1 MNNHPILSIIIPLY
15 NCEKYIKQCLDTI
28 FRQEMNES
36 EFEVIVIDDGSKDSG
51 YLLASEYAKRHQN
64 ILVIKQENQGVA
76 CARNNALEKA
86 TGDYVTFVDA
96 DDMLVSGSLSTLI
109 KIAVENKADIVK
121 AAHKEVPE
129 DAVCEDFS
137 SSHDN
142 CSIQVMTGEEAI
154 VNVTRMK
161 EGYCWG
167 YLISRKLI
175 TDNRL
180 SFPPKVA
187 FMEDWA
193 FITQAILKS
202 RTFVNADVLL
212 YLYRRNSSSCMANVT
227 TEKMLLG
234 CKAIDIVANLA
245 KDTSGDV
252 KKKLSDNVC
261 VNINIVLWFT
271 IHYRSIYN
279 RKKEIIKALL
289 QLLHQVDR
297 TYIPG
302 SLKLFR
308 LFPSMYIIVR
318 NLLASRKYR

>member
-1 MNNHPILSIIIPLY
+1 
-15 NCEKYIKQCLDTI
+15 
-28 FRQEMNES
+28 
-36 EFEVIVIDDGSKDSG
+36 
-51 YLLASEYAKRHQN
+51 
-64 ILVIKQENQGVA
+64 
-76 CARNNALEKA
+76 
-86 TGDYVTFVDA
+86 
-96 DDMLVSGSLSTLI
+96 
-109 KIAVENKADIVK
+109 
-121 AAHKEVPE
+121 
-129 DAVCEDFS
+129 
-137 SSHDN
+137 
-142 CSIQVMTGEEAI
+142 
-154 VNVTRMK
+154 MK

-175 TDNRL
+175 TDNNL
-180 SFPPKVA
+180 KSPPKVA

-234 CKAIDIVANLA
+234 CQAIDIVANLT
-245 KDTSGDV
+245 KDTYGDV
-252 KKKLSDNVC
+252 RKKLSDNVC

-271 IHYRSIYN
+271 IHYRSIFH

-289 QLLHQVDR
+289 QLLQQVDR
-297 TYIPG
+297 AYIPG

-318 NLLASRKYR
+318 NLLASRMY

>member
-36 EFEVIVIDDGSKDSG
+36 DFELIVIDDGSKDSG
-51 YLLASEYAKRHQN
+51 CSLASEYAKRQQN

-96 DDMLVSGSLSTLI
+96 DDMLVSGGLGKLI
-109 KIAVENKADIVK
+109 KIAVDNKADIVK

-142 CSIQVMTGEEAI
+142 SSIQIMTGEEAI

-180 SFPPKVA
+180 LFPPKVA

-234 CKAIDIVANLA
+234 CQAIDIVANLA

-252 KKKLSDNVC
+252 RKKLSDNVC

-271 IHYRSIYN
+271 IHYRSIFN

-289 QLLHQVDR
+289 QLLQQVDR
-297 TYIPG
+297 TYIPE

-318 NLLASRKYR
+318 NLLASRMY

>member
-51 YLLASEYAKRHQN
+51 YSLASEYAKRYQN
-64 ILVIKQENQGVA
+64 IIVIKQENQGVA

-86 TGDYVTFVDA
+86 TGDYITFVDA
-96 DDMLVSGSLSTLI
+96 DDMLVFGSLGKLI
-109 KIAVENKADIVK
+109 KIAVDNKADIVK

-142 CSIQVMTGEEAI
+142 SSIQVMTGEEAI

-180 SFPPKVA
+180 LFPPKVA

-193 FITQAILKS
+193 FITQTILKS

-234 CKAIDIVANLA
+234 CQAIDIVANLT

-252 KKKLSDNVC
+252 RKKLSDNVC

-271 IHYRSIYN
+271 IHYRSIFN

-289 QLLHQVDR
+289 QLMQIVDR
-297 TYIPG
+297 TYIPR
-302 SLKLFR
+302 SLRLFR
-308 LFPSMYIIVR
+308 LCPRMYIIVR
-318 NLLASRKYR
+318 NLLASRKY

>member
-36 EFEVIVIDDGSKDSG
+36 DFEVIVIDDGSKDSG
-51 YLLASEYAKRHQN
+51 YSLASEYAKRQQN

-96 DDMLVSGSLSTLI
+96 DDMLVSGSLGKLI
-109 KIAVENKADIVK
+109 KIAVDNKADIVK

-142 CSIQVMTGEEAI
+142 SSIQIMTGEEAI

-180 SFPPKVA
+180 LFPPKVA

-234 CKAIDIVANLA
+234 CQAIDIVANLA

-252 KKKLSDNVC
+252 RKKLSDNVC

-271 IHYRSIYN
+271 IHYRSIFN

-289 QLLHQVDR
+289 QLLQQVDR
-297 TYIPG
+297 TYIPE

-318 NLLASRKYR
+318 NLLASRKY

>member
-51 YLLASEYAKRHQN
+51 YSLASEYAKRHQN
-64 ILVIKQENQGVA
+64 IFVVKQENQGVA

-96 DDMLVSGSLSTLI
+96 DDMLVSGSLGKLI

-142 CSIQVMTGEEAI
+142 SSIQIMTGEEAI

-167 YLISRKLI
+167 YLISRKLM

-234 CKAIDIVANLA
+234 CQAIDIVANLA

-252 KKKLSDNVC
+252 RKKLSDNVC

-271 IHYRSIYN
+271 IHYRSIFY
-279 RKKEIIKALL
+279 RKKEIIRVLL
-289 QLLHQVDR
+289 QVLQIVDR
-297 TYIPG
+297 AFIPV

-318 NLLASRKYR
+318 NLLASRKY

>member
-36 EFEVIVIDDGSKDSG
+36 EFEVIVIDDGSKDSS
-51 YLLASEYAKRHQN
+51 YSLASEYAKRHQN
-64 ILVIKQENQGVA
+64 ILVVKQENQGVA

-96 DDMLVSGSLSTLI
+96 DDMLVFGSLSTLI

-142 CSIQVMTGEEAI
+142 CSTQVMTGEGAI

-234 CKAIDIVANLA
+234 CQAIDIVANLA

-252 KKKLSDNVC
+252 RKKLSDNVC

-271 IHYRSIYN
+271 IHYRSIFN

-289 QLLHQVDR
+289 QLLQQVDR
-297 TYIPG
+297 AYIPG

-318 NLLASRKYR
+318 NLLASRKY

>member
-1 MNNHPILSIIIPLY
+1 
-15 NCEKYIKQCLDTI
+15 
-28 FRQEMNES
+28 MNES

-51 YLLASEYAKRHQN
+51 YSLAFEYAKRHQN
-64 ILVIKQENQGVA
+64 ILVMKQENLGVA

-96 DDMLVSGSLSTLI
+96 DDMLVFGSLGKLI
-109 KIAVENKADIVK
+109 KIAVDNKADIVK

-129 DAVCEDFS
+129 DTVCKDFS
-137 SSHDN
+137 SNHDN
-142 CSIQVMTGEEAI
+142 GSIQVMTGEEAI

-175 TDNRL
+175 TDNKL

-234 CKAIDIVANLA
+234 CQAIDIVANLT

-252 KKKLSDNVC
+252 RKKLSDNVC

-271 IHYRSIYN
+271 IHYRSIFN

-289 QLLHQVDR
+289 QLLQQVDR

-302 SLKLFR
+302 NLKLFR
-308 LFPSMYIIVR
+308 LCPRMYIIVR
-318 NLLASRKYR
+318 NLLASRKY

>member
-36 EFEVIVIDDGSKDSG
+36 DFEVIVIDDGSKDSG
-51 YLLASEYAKRHQN
+51 YSLASEYAKRQQN

-109 KIAVENKADIVK
+109 KIAVDNKADIVK

-142 CSIQVMTGEEAI
+142 SSIQIMTGEEAI

-234 CKAIDIVANLA
+234 CQAIDIVANLA

-252 KKKLSDNVC
+252 RKKLSDNVC

-271 IHYRSIYN
+271 IHYRSIFN

-289 QLLHQVDR
+289 QLLQQVDR
-297 TYIPG
+297 TYIPE

-318 NLLASRKYR
+318 NLLASRKY

>member
-51 YLLASEYAKRHQN
+51 YSLASEYAKRHQN

-86 TGDYVTFVDA
+86 TGDYVMFVDA
-96 DDMLVSGSLSTLI
+96 DDMLVTGSLKPLLN
-109 KIAVENKADIVK
+109 IAVENKADIVK

-318 NLLASRKYR
+318 NLLASRKY

>member
-36 EFEVIVIDDGSKDSG
+36 DFEVIVIDDGSKDSG
-51 YLLASEYAKRHQN
+51 YSLASEYAKRHQN
-64 ILVIKQENQGVA
+64 ILVMKQENQGVA

-86 TGDYVTFVDA
+86 TGDYITFVDA
-96 DDMLVSGSLSTLI
+96 DDMLVSGSLGKLI
-109 KIAVENKADIVK
+109 KIAVDNKADIVK

-142 CSIQVMTGEEAI
+142 SSIQVMTGEEAI
-154 VNVTRMK
+154 VNVTLMK

-175 TDNRL
+175 TDNNL
-180 SFPPKVA
+180 KFPPKVA

-234 CKAIDIVANLA
+234 CQAIDIVANLA

-252 KKKLSDNVC
+252 KKKLFDNVC

-271 IHYRSIYN
+271 IHYRSIFN

-289 QLLHQVDR
+289 QLLQQVDR
-297 TYIPG
+297 TYIPE

-308 LFPSMYIIVR
+308 LFPSMYIIIR
-318 NLLASRKYR
+318 NLLASMKY

>member
-36 EFEVIVIDDGSKDSG
+36 DFEVIVIDDGSKDSG
-51 YLLASEYAKRHQN
+51 YSLASEYAKRHQN
-64 ILVIKQENQGVA
+64 ILVMKQENQGVA

-86 TGDYVTFVDA
+86 TGDYITFVDA
-96 DDMLVSGSLSTLI
+96 DDMLVSGSLGKLI
-109 KIAVENKADIVK
+109 KIAVDNKADIVK

-142 CSIQVMTGEEAI
+142 SSIQVMTGEEAI
-154 VNVTRMK
+154 VNVTLMK

-175 TDNRL
+175 TDNNL
-180 SFPPKVA
+180 KFPPKVA

-234 CKAIDIVANLA
+234 CQAIDIVANLA

-252 KKKLSDNVC
+252 RKKLSDNVC

-271 IHYRSIYN
+271 IHYRSIFN

-289 QLLHQVDR
+289 QLLQQVDR

-308 LFPSMYIIVR
+308 LFPSMYIIAR
-318 NLLASRKYR
+318 NLLASRKY

>member
-36 EFEVIVIDDGSKDSG
+36 DFEVIVIDDGSKDSG
-51 YLLASEYAKRHQN
+51 YSLASEYAKRQQN

-142 CSIQVMTGEEAI
+142 SSIQIMTGEEAI

-234 CKAIDIVANLA
+234 CQAIDIIANLA

-252 KKKLSDNVC
+252 RKKLSDNVC

-271 IHYRSIYN
+271 IHYRSIFN

-297 TYIPG
+297 TYIPE

-308 LFPSMYIIVR
+308 LFPSMYIIAR
-318 NLLASRKYR
+318 NLLASRKY

>member
-36 EFEVIVIDDGSKDSG
+36 DFEVIVIDDGSKDSS
-51 YLLASEYAKRHQN
+51 YSLASEYAKRHQN

-86 TGDYVTFVDA
+86 TGDYITFVDA
-96 DDMLVSGSLSTLI
+96 DDMLVFGSLSTLI

-121 AAHKEVPE
+121 AAHKEVSE

-142 CSIQVMTGEEAI
+142 SSIQVMTGEEAI

-180 SFPPKVA
+180 LFPHKVA

-245 KDTSGDV
+245 KNTSGDV
-252 KKKLSDNVC
+252 RKKLSDNVC

-271 IHYRSIYN
+271 IHYRSIFN

-289 QLLHQVDR
+289 QLLQQVDR
-297 TYIPG
+297 TYIPE

-318 NLLASRKYR
+318 NLLASRKY

>member
-51 YLLASEYAKRHQN
+51 YSLASEYAKRYQN
-64 ILVIKQENQGVA
+64 IIVIKQENQGVA

-96 DDMLVSGSLSTLI
+96 DDMLVFGSLSTLI

-142 CSIQVMTGEEAI
+142 SSIQIMTGEEAI

-234 CKAIDIVANLA
+234 CQAIDIVANLA

-252 KKKLSDNVC
+252 RKKLSDNVC

-271 IHYRSIYN
+271 IHYRSIFN

-289 QLLHQVDR
+289 QLLQQVDR
-297 TYIPG
+297 TYIPE

-318 NLLASRKYR
+318 NLLASRKY

>member
-36 EFEVIVIDDGSKDSG
+36 DFEVIVIDDGSKDSG

-64 ILVIKQENQGVA
+64 ILVIKQGNQGVA
-76 CARNNALEKA
+76 CARNNAMEKA

-121 AAHKEVPE
+121 AAYKEVPE

-142 CSIQVMTGEEAI
+142 SSIQIMTGEEAI

-252 KKKLSDNVC
+252 KKKLFDNVC

-271 IHYRSIYN
+271 IHYRSIFN

-289 QLLHQVDR
+289 QLLQQVDR
-297 TYIPG
+297 TYIPE

-318 NLLASRKYR
+318 NLLASRKY

>member
-36 EFEVIVIDDGSKDSG
+36 DFEVIVIDDGSKDSG
-51 YLLASEYAKRHQN
+51 YSLASEYAKRHQN

-96 DDMLVSGSLSTLI
+96 DDMLVSGSLGKLI

-142 CSIQVMTGEEAI
+142 SSIQIMTGEEAI

-180 SFPPKVA
+180 LFPPKVA

-234 CKAIDIVANLA
+234 CQAIDIVANLA

-252 KKKLSDNVC
+252 RKKLSDNVC

-271 IHYRSIYN
+271 IHYRSIFN

-289 QLLHQVDR
+289 QLLQQVDR
-297 TYIPG
+297 TYIPE

-308 LFPSMYIIVR
+308 LFPSMYIIIR
-318 NLLASRKYR
+318 NLLASMKY

>member
-51 YLLASEYAKRHQN
+51 YSLASEYAKRHQN
-64 ILVIKQENQGVA
+64 ILVMKQENQGVA

-86 TGDYVTFVDA
+86 TGDYITFVDA
-96 DDMLVSGSLSTLI
+96 DDMLVSGSLGKLI
-109 KIAVENKADIVK
+109 KIAVDNKADIVK

-142 CSIQVMTGEEAI
+142 SSIQVMTGEEAI
-154 VNVTRMK
+154 VNVTLMK

-175 TDNRL
+175 TDNNL
-180 SFPPKVA
+180 KFPPKVA

-234 CKAIDIVANLA
+234 CQAIDIIANLA

-252 KKKLSDNVC
+252 RKKLSDNVC

-271 IHYRSIYN
+271 IHYRSIFR

-289 QLLHQVDR
+289 QLLQMVDKS
-297 TYIPG
+297 YIPR
-302 SLKLFR
+302 SLRLFR

-318 NLLASRKYR
+318 NLLASRKY

>member
-36 EFEVIVIDDGSKDSG
+36 EFEVIVIDDGSKDSS
-51 YLLASEYAKRHQN
+51 YSLASEYAKRHQN
-64 ILVIKQENQGVA
+64 ILVVKQENQGVA

-86 TGDYVTFVDA
+86 TGDYITFVDA
-96 DDMLVSGSLSTLI
+96 DDMLVFGSLSTLI

-142 CSIQVMTGEEAI
+142 SSIQIMTGEEAI

-180 SFPPKVA
+180 LFPPKVA

-234 CKAIDIVANLA
+234 CQAIDIVANLA

-252 KKKLSDNVC
+252 RKKLSDNVC

-271 IHYRSIYN
+271 IHYRSIFN

-289 QLLHQVDR
+289 QLLQQVDR
-297 TYIPG
+297 TYIPE

-318 NLLASRKYR
+318 NLLASRKY

>member
-36 EFEVIVIDDGSKDSG
+36 DFEVIVIDDGSKDSG
-51 YLLASEYAKRHQN
+51 YSLASEYAKRQQN

-245 KDTSGDV
+245 KDTSGVV

-318 NLLASRKYR
+318 NLLASRKY

>member
-36 EFEVIVIDDGSKDSG
+36 EFEVIVIDDGSKDNG
-51 YLLASEYAKRHQN
+51 YSLASEYAKRHQN

-234 CKAIDIVANLA
+234 CQAIDIVANLT

-252 KKKLSDNVC
+252 RKKLSDNVC

-271 IHYRSIYN
+271 IHYRSIFN

-289 QLLHQVDR
+289 QLLQQVDR
-297 TYIPG
+297 TYIPE

-318 NLLASRKYR
+318 NLLASRKY

>member
-36 EFEVIVIDDGSKDSG
+36 DFEVIVIDDGSKDSG
-51 YLLASEYAKRHQN
+51 YSLASEYAKRYQN
-64 ILVIKQENQGVA
+64 IIVIKQENQGVA

-234 CKAIDIVANLA
+234 CQAIDIVANLA

-252 KKKLSDNVC
+252 RKKLSDNVC

-271 IHYRSIYN
+271 IHYRSIFN

-289 QLLHQVDR
+289 QLLQQVDR
-297 TYIPG
+297 TYIPE

-318 NLLASRKYR
+318 NLLASRKY

>member
-36 EFEVIVIDDGSKDSG
+36 DFEVIVIDDGSKDSG
-51 YLLASEYAKRHQN
+51 YSLASEYAKRYQN
-64 ILVIKQENQGVA
+64 VIVIKQENQGVA
-76 CARNNALEKA
+76 CARNNAMEKA
-86 TGDYVTFVDA
+86 TGDYITFVDA
-96 DDMLVSGSLSTLI
+96 DDMLVFGSLSTLI

-142 CSIQVMTGEEAI
+142 SSIQIMTGEEAI

-234 CKAIDIVANLA
+234 CQAIDIVANLA

-252 KKKLSDNVC
+252 RKKLSDNVC

-271 IHYRSIYN
+271 IHYRSIFN

-289 QLLHQVDR
+289 QLLQQVDR
-297 TYIPG
+297 TYIPE

-318 NLLASRKYR
+318 NLLASRKY

>member
-1 MNNHPILSIIIPLY
+1 MNNHPIFSIIIPLY
-15 NCEKYIKQCLDTI
+15 NCEKYIAQCLDTI

-36 EFEVIVIDDGSKDSG
+36 EFEVIVIDDGSKDSS
-51 YLLASEYAKRHQN
+51 YSLASEYAKRHQN
-64 ILVIKQENQGVA
+64 ILVVKQENQGVA

-96 DDMLVSGSLSTLI
+96 DDMLVFGSLSTLI

-142 CSIQVMTGEEAI
+142 SSIQIMTGEEAI

-234 CKAIDIVANLA
+234 CQAIDIVANLT

-271 IHYRSIYN
+271 IHYRSILK
-279 RKKEIIKALL
+279 RKKEIIRVLL
-289 QLLHQVDR
+289 
-297 TYIPG
+297 
-302 SLKLFR
+302 
-308 LFPSMYIIVR
+308 
-318 NLLASRKYR
+318 

>member
-1 MNNHPILSIIIPLY
+1 MNNHPIFSIIIPLY
-15 NCEKYIKQCLDTI
+15 NCEKYIAQCLDTI

-36 EFEVIVIDDGSKDSG
+36 EFEVIVIDDGSKDSS
-51 YLLASEYAKRHQN
+51 YSLASEYAKRHQN
-64 ILVIKQENQGVA
+64 ILVVKQENQGVA

-96 DDMLVSGSLSTLI
+96 DDMLVFGSLSTLI

-142 CSIQVMTGEEAI
+142 SSIQIMTGEEAI

-252 KKKLSDNVC
+252 RKKLSDNVC

-271 IHYRSIYN
+271 IHYRSIFN

-289 QLLHQVDR
+289 QLLQQVDR
-297 TYIPG
+297 TYIPE

-318 NLLASRKYR
+318 NLLASRKY

>member
-36 EFEVIVIDDGSKDSG
+36 EFEVIVIDDGSKDNG
-51 YLLASEYAKRHQN
+51 YSLASEYAKRHQN
-64 ILVIKQENQGVA
+64 ILVVKQENQGVA
-76 CARNNALEKA
+76 CARNNAMEKA

-96 DDMLVSGSLSTLI
+96 DDMLVSGSLMALL
-109 KIAVENKADIVK
+109 KITVENKADIVK

-137 SSHDN
+137 SNHDN
-142 CSIQVMTGEEAI
+142 SSIQVMTGEEAI

-202 RTFVNADVLL
+202 RTFVNTNVLL

-234 CKAIDIVANLA
+234 CQAIDIVANLA

-252 KKKLSDNVC
+252 RKKLSDNVC

-271 IHYRSIYN
+271 IHYRSIFN

-289 QLLHQVDR
+289 QLMQIVDR
-297 TYIPG
+297 TYIPR
-302 SLKLFR
+302 SLRLFR
-308 LFPSMYIIVR
+308 LCPRMYIIVR
-318 NLLASRKYR
+318 NLLASRKY

>member
-1 MNNHPILSIIIPLY
+1 
-15 NCEKYIKQCLDTI
+15 
-28 FRQEMNES
+28 MNES

-234 CKAIDIVANLA
+234 CQAIDIVANLA

-252 KKKLSDNVC
+252 RKKLSDNVC

-271 IHYRSIYN
+271 IHYRSIFN

-289 QLLHQVDR
+289 QLLQQVDR
-297 TYIPG
+297 TYIPE

-318 NLLASRKYR
+318 NLLASRKY

>member
-28 FRQEMNES
+28 FRQEMNGS
-36 EFEVIVIDDGSKDSG
+36 DFEVIVIDDGSKDSG
-51 YLLASEYAKRHQN
+51 YSLASEYAKRYQN
-64 ILVIKQENQGVA
+64 IIVIKQENQGVA

-121 AAHKEVPE
+121 AAHKEVSE
-129 DAVCEDFS
+129 DAVYEDFS
-137 SSHDN
+137 ISHDN

-180 SFPPKVA
+180 LFPPKVA

-234 CKAIDIVANLA
+234 CQAIDIVANLA

-271 IHYRSIYN
+271 IHYRSIFN

-289 QLLHQVDR
+289 QLMQIVDIS
-297 TYIPG
+297 YIPR

-318 NLLASRKYR
+318 NLLASRKY

>member
-51 YLLASEYAKRHQN
+51 YSLASEYAKRHQN
-64 ILVIKQENQGVA
+64 ILVMKQENQGVA

-96 DDMLVSGSLSTLI
+96 DDMLVSGSLRALL

-137 SSHDN
+137 RSHDN
-142 CSIQVMTGEEAI
+142 SSIQVMTGEEAI

-175 TDNRL
+175 TDNNL
-180 SFPPKVA
+180 KFPPKVA

-212 YLYRRNSSSCMANVT
+212 YLYRRNSLSCMANVT

-234 CKAIDIVANLA
+234 CQAIGIVANLA
-245 KDTSGDV
+245 KDTYGDV

-271 IHYRSIYN
+271 IHYRSIFN

-289 QLLHQVDR
+289 QLMQIVDR
-297 TYIPG
+297 TYIPR
-302 SLKLFR
+302 SLRLFR
-308 LFPSMYIIVR
+308 LCPRMYIIVR
-318 NLLASRKYR
+318 NLLASRKY

>member
-36 EFEVIVIDDGSKDSG
+36 DFEVIVIDDGSKDSG
-51 YLLASEYAKRHQN
+51 YSLASEYAKRHQN
-64 ILVIKQENQGVA
+64 ILVVKQENQGVA

-96 DDMLVSGSLSTLI
+96 DDMLVSGSLGKLI
-109 KIAVENKADIVK
+109 KIAVDNKADIVK

-142 CSIQVMTGEEAI
+142 SSIQVMTGEGAI

-234 CKAIDIVANLA
+234 CQAIDIVANLA

-252 KKKLSDNVC
+252 RKKLSDNVC

-271 IHYRSIYN
+271 IHYRSIFN
-279 RKKEIIKALL
+279 KKNEIIKALL
-289 QLLHQVDR
+289 QLLQQVDR
-297 TYIPG
+297 TYIPE

-318 NLLASRKYR
+318 NLLASRKY

>member
-36 EFEVIVIDDGSKDSG
+36 DFEVIVIDDGSKDSG
-51 YLLASEYAKRHQN
+51 YSLASEYAKRHQN

-252 KKKLSDNVC
+252 RKKLSDNVC

-271 IHYRSIYN
+271 IHYRSIFN

-289 QLLHQVDR
+289 QLLQQVDR
-297 TYIPG
+297 TYIPE

>member
-1 MNNHPILSIIIPLY
+1 MNNHPIISIIIPLY

-36 EFEVIVIDDGSKDSG
+36 DFEVIVIDDGSKDSG
-51 YLLASEYAKRHQN
+51 YSLASEYAKRYQN
-64 ILVIKQENQGVA
+64 IIVIKQENQGVA

-96 DDMLVSGSLSTLI
+96 DDMLVSGSLGKLI

-142 CSIQVMTGEEAI
+142 SSIQIMTGEEAI

-180 SFPPKVA
+180 LFPPKVA

-193 FITQAILKS
+193 FITQSILKS

-234 CKAIDIVANLA
+234 CQAIDIVANLA

-252 KKKLSDNVC
+252 RKKLSDNVC

-271 IHYRSIYN
+271 IHYRSIFN

-289 QLLHQVDR
+289 QLLQQVDR
-297 TYIPG
+297 TYIPE

-318 NLLASRKYR
+318 NLLASRKY

>member
-36 EFEVIVIDDGSKDSG
+36 DFEVIVIDDGSKDSG
-51 YLLASEYAKRHQN
+51 YSLASEYAKRQQN

-234 CKAIDIVANLA
+234 CQAIDIVANLA

-252 KKKLSDNVC
+252 RKKLSDNVC

-271 IHYRSIYN
+271 IHYRSIFN

-289 QLLHQVDR
+289 QLLQQVDR
-297 TYIPG
+297 TYIPE

-308 LFPSMYIIVR
+308 LFPSMYIIIR
-318 NLLASRKYR
+318 NLLASMKY

>member
-36 EFEVIVIDDGSKDSG
+36 EFEVIVIDDGSKDNG
-51 YLLASEYAKRHQN
+51 YSLASEYAKRHQN
-64 ILVIKQENQGVA
+64 ILVIKQGNQGVA
-76 CARNNALEKA
+76 CARNNAMEKA

-109 KIAVENKADIVK
+109 KIAVDNKADIVK

-137 SSHDN
+137 SNHDN
-142 CSIQVMTGEEAI
+142 SSIQVMTGEEAI

-252 KKKLSDNVC
+252 RKKLSDNVC

-271 IHYRSIYN
+271 IHYRSIFN

-289 QLLHQVDR
+289 QLLQQMDR
-297 TYIPG
+297 TYIPE

-308 LFPSMYIIVR
+308 LFPSMYIIIR
-318 NLLASRKYR
+318 NLLASMKY

>member
-51 YLLASEYAKRHQN
+51 YSLASEYAKRYQN
-64 ILVIKQENQGVA
+64 VIVIKQENQGVA

-86 TGDYVTFVDA
+86 TGDYITFVDA
-96 DDMLVSGSLSTLI
+96 DDMLVFGSLSTLI
-109 KIAVENKADIVK
+109 KIAVENKADSVK

-142 CSIQVMTGEEAI
+142 SSIQIMTGEEAI

-234 CKAIDIVANLA
+234 CQAIDIVANLA

-252 KKKLSDNVC
+252 RKKLSDNVC

-271 IHYRSIYN
+271 IHYRSIFN

-289 QLLHQVDR
+289 QLLQQVDR
-297 TYIPG
+297 TYIPE

-318 NLLASRKYR
+318 NLLASRKY